1 MTTRRIGETIVTR
14 VYEQMGPGFP
24 AARMLPGWDPEI
36 LKEHGGWLSP
46 NFYEA
51 ASGKFISSIHS
62 WVIKTRHHTILVDT
76 CCGNGKDRPGFERFH
91 MLDTPY
97 LERLRAAGVAPEQV
111 DYVMCTH
118 LHVDHVG
125 WNTRL
130 LDGRWVPTFPNAK
143 YVFSR
148 VEADYWDPAKNKE
161 LTPAQAAIFIDSVL
175 PVIAAGQ
182 AQVVEMT
189 DQLGDGQICDGLLIE
204 PAPGH
209 APGHVVL
216 RLLSGGDEGI
226 FIGDVMHH
234 PIQVYRPEWSSGFCA
249 DPKQAEASRRRVLEQ
264 CCETGALVFPAHF
277 GAPHVGR
284 VRRAGAGYRFEFD
297 HGDGA

>member
-1 MTTRRIGETIVTR
+1 MTTSRIGETTVTR

-24 AARMLPGWDPEI
+24 AARMLPGWDPAVLE
-36 LKEHGGWLSP
+36 EHGHWLSP
-46 NFYEA
+46 NYYEA

-62 WVIKTRHHTILVDT
+62 WVIRTKHHTILVDT

-97 LERLRAAGVAPEQV
+97 LDRLRAAGVAPEEV
-111 DYVMCTH
+111 DFVMCTH

-130 LDGRWVPTFPNAK
+130 LDGRWVPTFPNAR

-148 VEADYWDPAKNKE
+148 VEADHWDPAKNTA
-161 LTPAQAAIFIDSVL
+161 LTPAQAAIFQDSVL

-182 AQVVEMT
+182 AMVIGMT
-189 DQLGDGQICDGLLIE
+189 DQIGDGLLVE

-234 PIQVYRPEWSSGFCA
+234 PIQVYRPEWSSAFCT
-249 DPKQAEASRRRVLEQ
+249 DPVQAEASRRRVLEQ

-284 VRRAGAGYRFEFD
+284 VRRAGTGYRFEFD
-297 HGDGA
+297 HGAA

>member
-1 MTTRRIGETIVTR
+1 MTTRRIGDTTVTR

-36 LKEHGGWLSP
+36 LKEHGSWLSP

-51 ASGKFISSIHS
+51 ATGKFISSIHS

-97 LERLRAAGVAPEQV
+97 LDRLRAAGVAPEQV

-148 VEADYWDPAKNKE
+148 VEADYWDPAKNKD
-161 LTPAQAAIFIDSVL
+161 LAPAQAAIFIDSVL

-189 DQLGDGQICDGLLIE
+189 GQLGDGLLIE

-249 DPKQAEASRRRVLEQ
+249 DPKLAEVSRRRVLEQ